1 MFPMVPLGSNLNLG
15 LAIVSYSGTLNF
27 GLVGDFNAGHRRSSR
42 SDVRDPCFVVRQTRR
57 PGRLFPRI
65 ARKARLSGRSHSS
78 PTARTARDCIG
89 REPEPA
95 LNRLA
100 PTSAAAWAGGEP
112 RVSGPFAADRHC

>member
-89 REPEPA
+89 DESVTCTS
-95 LNRLA
+95 LA
-100 PTSAAAWAGGEP
+100 VESPSGRGGLLSRSP
-112 RVSGPFAADRHC
+112 GKART